1 MESSLEALQ
10 KTKPRTR
17 RQPRSWACTQNTLTQ
32 ACTSVPCST
41 VTTGETRS
49 QLDGRR
55 RGVDRDG
62 AHGHN
67 GKQETRPLQ
76 QHGWS

>member
-10 KTKPRTR
+10 ETKPRTS
-17 RQPRSWACTQNTLTQ
+17 RQPRSR

-41 VTTGETRS
+41 VTTGETWS
-49 QLDGRR
+49 QLDSRP

-62 AHGHN
+62 AHGHH
-67 GKQETRPLQ
+67 GKQETRPMQ
-76 QHGWS
+76 RHGRT